1 MEGYSPCQLKP
12 MRSAHQKHW
21 DLAFSAINRVHV
33 PVALASILLVAAI
46 VGHAIWRRRRDDLT
60 LLAATVSLALLGN
73 AVICGVISGP
83 HDRYGA
89 RLAWVA
95 TFVALIAAARHFANA
110 DHRRDSSL
118 SP

>member
-1 MEGYSPCQLKP
+1 
-12 MRSAHQKHW
+12 MRAAHQQHW
-21 DLAFSAINRVHV
+21 EIDFALVNWLHV
-33 PVALASILLVAAI
+33 PVALGSMLAVVAI

-89 RLAWVA
+89 RLVWIA
-95 TFVALIAAARHFANA
+95 TFTTLIAAARHLWPTDKPRNCSTAA
-110 DHRRDSSL
+110 
-118 SP
+118 